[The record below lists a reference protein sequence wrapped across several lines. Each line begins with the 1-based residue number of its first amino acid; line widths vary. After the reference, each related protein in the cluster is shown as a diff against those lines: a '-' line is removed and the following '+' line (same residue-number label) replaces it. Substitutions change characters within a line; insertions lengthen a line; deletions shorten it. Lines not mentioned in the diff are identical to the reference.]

1 MAKKRRHQPPFRNG
15 KKIIDNNF
23 SRHDSYNLALDW
35 LALNEEGGI
44 LVTDLNGEKI
54 VIPQENDAV
63 KNAYTELKE
72 NISFRN
78 EIKKEYYAR
87 QDAAILQAKIK
98 HKENL

>member
-44 LVTDLNGEKI
+44 LVTDLKYKKF
-54 VIPQENDAV
+54 VIPQNDQA
-63 KNAYTELKE
+63 A
-72 NISFRN
+72 
-78 EIKKEYYAR
+78 KKYLY
-87 QDAAILQAKIK
+87 
-98 HKENL
+98 